1 MEDDNEQS
9 AIEDFLQVSNKTI
22 QKPLMNLIRT
32 YKPQFS
38 RTEDSRRTSKEL

>member
-22 QKPLMNLIRT
+22 QKITTKPNSNL
-32 YKPQFS
+32 QV
-38 RTEDSRRTSKEL
+38 